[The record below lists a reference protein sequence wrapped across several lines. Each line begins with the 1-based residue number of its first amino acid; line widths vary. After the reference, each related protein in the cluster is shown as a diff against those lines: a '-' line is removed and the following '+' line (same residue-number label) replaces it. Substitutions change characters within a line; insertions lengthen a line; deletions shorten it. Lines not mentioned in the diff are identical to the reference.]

1 MPTGTKGD
9 IEAMRIDW
17 VSDKNFSI
25 VKEVIT
31 VLCNH
36 QAVPKELIE
45 SLKNVVQNI
54 KDDKKKKNEIL
65 ELFNNKTQ

>member
-9 IEAMRIDW
+9 IEAMCPIDW
-17 VSDKNFSI
+17 VSDKNLSI

-31 VLCNH
+31 VLCNR

-45 SLKNVVQNI
+45 SLKPLVQEY
-54 KDDKKKKNEIL
+54 KR
-65 ELFNNKTQ
+65 